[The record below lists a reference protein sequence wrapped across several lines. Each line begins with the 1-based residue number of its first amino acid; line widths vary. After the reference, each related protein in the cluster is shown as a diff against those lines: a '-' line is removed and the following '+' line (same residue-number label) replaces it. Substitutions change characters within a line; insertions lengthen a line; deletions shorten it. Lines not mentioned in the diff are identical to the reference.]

1 MKTYHE
7 FHDGLLEGLW
17 IDDKR
22 VHVFLAT
29 TDKDDKER
37 FTMIAEG
44 LAGLNLDGL
53 QKGNII
59 FDVVAKTYEE
69 WNEHDVTVLPE
80 LQMIGSSKTN
90 VSFARAREQKLMVLE
105 INPS

>member
-29 TDKDDKER
+29 TDKER
-37 FTMIAEG
+37 FTIVAEG

-53 QKGNII
+53 QKGKHH
-59 FDVVAKTYEE
+59 F
-69 WNEHDVTVLPE
+69 
-80 LQMIGSSKTN
+80 
-90 VSFARAREQKLMVLE
+90 
-105 INPS
+105 